1 MQPYQITEEVLDL
14 EVKVSKYLKRA
25 KAKARHAFLTYLHL
39 TAFKPE
45 CK

>member
-25 KAKARHAFLTYLHL
+25 SAKAKARRAFLTGKLVLLIYI
-39 TAFKPE
+39 
-45 CK
+45 